1 MIPPLWLIQAGGALA
16 LVAAIFVGG
25 CRHGAGTEQAKTAVL
40 IKAAE
45 ASARA
50 VENRRV
56 MRLQEAQDAAELS
69 RQAAQRDAVA
79 SRAAVVSLRQQA
91 DQFARSV
98 PGDPASAACCSAADD
113 RARVLADLLGRA
125 SERADEL
132 AGAADSAR
140 IAGQLCTAAYDALTV
155 R

>member
-1 MIPPLWLIQAGGALA
+1 MIPPLWFIQAGGALA
-16 LVAAIFVGG
+16 LVAAVFVGG
-25 CRHGAGTEQAKTAVL
+25 CRHGASTEQAKTAAL
-40 IKAAE
+40 IHAAE
-45 ASARA
+45 ANARA

-56 MRLQEAQDAAELS
+56 MRLQEAQDVAELS

-98 PGDPASAACCSAADD
+98 PSNPGAAASCPSADD
-113 RARVLADLLGRA
+113 RARVFADLLGRA
-125 SERADEL
+125 AERADKL
-132 AGAADSAR
+132 AIAADSAR
-140 IAGQLCTAAYDALTV
+140 IAGQLCESAYDAL